1 MTKKS
6 KELAVVQEFQFLSR
20 WEGMDEETMAE
31 IAEELES
38 LGDDNGIP
46 CRKIKVPSGGGL
58 AYEVEGEDKDD
69 VEYKK
74 EIDAVILYNHLMNA
88 YWPNPAGTGD
98 EQGKI
103 PLCSSLD
110 GKNGLNIETGEI
122 VSCDYC
128 PLNKFGSATD
138 ANGANASGKA
148 CKNMRRVYLM
158 MSGDPNLYL
167 LTVPPTSL
175 KDVKE
180 QLNRALIKAKL
191 PLWKQVVRFTL
202 ERVQNRANVTYSKVV
217 LTPYG
222 LLSPDAAD
230 ASKTLRAE
238 ISRQYKGMAITVDD
252 YNGPKQVG
260 GGTSVTAPAIPP
272 APDSAASDAPPTP
285 DDAAAPPDFEDA
297 PPASGDDDG
306 DLPF

>member
-1 MTKKS
+1 MATKK
-6 KELAVVQEFQFLSR
+6 KNELATVEDFRFLSR
-20 WEGMDEETMAE
+20 WDGVDEETMAE

-38 LGDDNGIP
+38 LGDSAGIT

-88 YWPNPAGTGD
+88 YWENPYGAGKD

-110 GKNGLNIETGEI
+110 GKSGLNTETGELI
-122 VSCDYC
+122 QCDYC
-128 PLNKFGSATD
+128 PHNKFGTATD
-138 ANGANASGKA
+138 ANGAPASGKA
-148 CKNMRRVYLM
+148 CKNMRRIYLM

-180 QLNRALIKAKL
+180 QLDKALSKARQ

-202 ERVQNRANVTYSKVV
+202 ERVQNRAGTNYSKVV
-217 LTPYG
+217 LTPCG
-222 LLSPDAAD
+222 FLPPEAA
-230 ASKTLRAE
+230 ATSKTLRAE
-238 ISRQYKGMAITVDD
+238 ISRQYKEMAITVDE
-252 YNGPKQVG
+252 YNAPKQVG
-260 GGTSVTAPAIPP
+260 SGTPGTPPAIPP
-272 APDSAASDAPPTP
+272 APNSAPAP
-285 DDAAAPPDFEDA
+285 DDADAPAFEDA
-297 PPASGDDDG
+297 PSASGDDEDG